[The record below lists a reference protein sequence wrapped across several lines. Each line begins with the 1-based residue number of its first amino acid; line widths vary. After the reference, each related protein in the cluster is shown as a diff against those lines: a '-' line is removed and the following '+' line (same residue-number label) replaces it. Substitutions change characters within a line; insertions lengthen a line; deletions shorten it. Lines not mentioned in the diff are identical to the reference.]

1 MAQGE
6 RTGILLLVLSAVAW
20 SLSGIFTRAIA
31 ADAWTIIFWRA
42 AFSFVFI
49 AAYVIVKDGQ
59 AIFRS
64 SGWLH
69 APTLAIATVSSIGTA
84 FFIPAFKHTA
94 IANVA
99 LIYATVPL
107 MTAPLARLW
116 LGERA
121 DGATLL
127 AAAACL
133 LGMMVI
139 VSGSL
144 GSPHLLGDG
153 LALAMT
159 ASMAAML
166 TLYRKYPEARG
177 TTVNLVSSLMLMA
190 VASRLVPVWPIPAG
204 QAMSLAGFGLVFAFA
219 FITLAEGAK
228 RLPAAQTA
236 LLGLLETPLAP
247 IWAWFAFAEVPRTA
261 TILGG
266 AVILTSVVAHIVWS
280 ARRTRPPQAAPDVMR
295 PDAGRQPRPPHRRR
309 A

>member
-1 MAQGE
+1 MDRSE
-6 RTGILLLVLSAVAW
+6 RAGILLLVLSAAAW
-20 SLSGIFTRAIA
+20 SLAGIFTRAIA

-42 AFSFVFI
+42 AFSFLFI
-49 AAYVIVKDGQ
+49 AAYVVARSGWDM
-59 AIFRS
+59 FRS
-64 SGWLH
+64 FGRPH
-69 APTLAIATVSSIGTA
+69 APTLAIAAVSSIGTA

-116 LGERA
+116 LGERMNR
-121 DGATLL
+121 ATLL

-133 LGMMVI
+133 MGMLVI
-139 VSGSL
+139 VGGSL
-144 GSPHLLGDG
+144 GSPHLFGDG

-159 ASMAAML
+159 AAMAVML
-166 TLYRKYPEARG
+166 TLYRRYPEAKG
-177 TTVNLVSSLMLMA
+177 TMVNLVSSAMLMV
-190 VASRLVPVWPIPAG
+190 VASVLVPVWPVPAG
-204 QAMSLAGFGLVFAFA
+204 QETLLAGFGLVFAFA

-247 IWAWFAFAEVPRTA
+247 LWAWLAFAEAPTLA
-261 TILGG
+261 TVLGG
-266 AVILTSVVAHIVWS
+266 GIILASVVAHTITATRR
-280 ARRTRPPQAAPDVMR
+280 ARRRHAVARVMR
-295 PDAGRQPRPPHRRR
+295 PDAERRQRPLHRPD